1 MRFTFLLGISA
12 LAVLSACSDY
22 NKVLK
27 SDDYARKF
35 AMANELYENE
45 SYERSINLY
54 QQVYQRSPHSGEGE
68 VSYYRVG
75 KAYYFIEDY
84 YAAGYYLGAFTQR
97 FPASPKCEEAF
108 FLSAMCNVHDSPE
121 WTLDQEPTSYA
132 INSLQTFIDRYPN
145 SKLVDTCN
153 NMIDRLRFKIE
164 TKNYE
169 GVKLYS
175 KTLNF
180 RAAVTSAQVFMEDYP
195 LSEFKQEVNYLLVKN
210 SFELAKNSIQS
221 KKLDRINETIER
233 YSTFVAAFPESD
245 YINELTSYSEELE
258 KEKEKIKSAE

>member
-84 YAAGYYLGAFTQR
+84 YAAGQESEFYTTSPIACGYDFTQ
-97 FPASPKCEEAF
+97 C
-108 FLSAMCNVHDSPE
+108 
-121 WTLDQEPTSYA
+121 
-132 INSLQTFIDRYPN
+132 
-145 SKLVDTCN
+145 
-153 NMIDRLRFKIE
+153 
-164 TKNYE
+164 
-169 GVKLYS
+169 
-175 KTLNF
+175 
-180 RAAVTSAQVFMEDYP
+180 
-195 LSEFKQEVNYLLVKN
+195 
-210 SFELAKNSIQS
+210 
-221 KKLDRINETIER
+221 
-233 YSTFVAAFPESD
+233 
-245 YINELTSYSEELE
+245 
-258 KEKEKIKSAE
+258 